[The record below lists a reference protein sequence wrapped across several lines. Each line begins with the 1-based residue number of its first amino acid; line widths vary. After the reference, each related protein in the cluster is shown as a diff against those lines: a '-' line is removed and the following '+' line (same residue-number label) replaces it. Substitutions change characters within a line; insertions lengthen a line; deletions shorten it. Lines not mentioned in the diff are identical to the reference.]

1 MRCAFLFVREARAL
15 GFAAGKTKVKAAKP
29 PPDASRE
36 AASGACAQ
44 CGIAGQRCGGVSRG
58 EREVGERESRRVS
71 RINPKTALQNR
82 RAVRSVMKIS
92 AVS

>member
-15 GFAAGKTKVKAAKP
+15 GFAAGKTKVKAAAKP

-36 AASGACAQ
+36 AASGAQ
-44 CGIAGQRCGGVSRG
+44 CGTAGQRCGDVSRG
-58 EREVGERESRRVS
+58 ERKVRERESRRVS